1 VAKKKTSTKQTKKNS
16 PSKAVKKATTP
27 KKANLKKA
35 APKKVTT
42 KAASKA
48 TNKATK
54 VGKSK
59 PAAKV
64 ALKASPKKTSKASQ
78 KKQSQTSKKAV
89 APKVVKKAAA
99 VSSSKKNKAAKTASI
114 KKPTAQKQM
123 PAKNKLPVV
132 PQHLLKQAPVVKKL
146 DLTKIATPLD
156 DRLIVQVSSAEKMTP
171 GGLYIPD
178 TVTESSG
185 NLQGMVVAV
194 GRGHFT
200 KKGHLR
206 PMDVKV
212 GDKIVFP
219 EYAGSKIKIQNED
232 LVILRES
239 DVMGVV
245 SK

>member
-1 VAKKKTSTKQTKKNS
+1 MAKKKTSTKQTKKNS
-16 PSKAVKKATTP
+16 PSKAVKKATTS
-27 KKANLKKA
+27 KKVNSKKA
-35 APKKVTT
+35 APKKVT
-42 KAASKA
+42 
-48 TNKATK
+48 
-54 VGKSK
+54 
-59 PAAKV
+59 AKV
-64 ALKASPKKTSKASQ
+64 ATKAPLKKTSKVSQ

-89 APKVVKKAAA
+89 APKTIKKAAVA
-99 VSSSKKNKAAKTASI
+99 SSSKKNKSAKTASI
-114 KKPTAQKQM
+114 KKPMAKKQM

-132 PQHLLKQAPVVKKL
+132 PQHLLKQTPDAKKL